1 MISMYLDKLEEKL
14 YFDLTEKEFSPTL
27 ILSSRQVRLDSGR
40 LGKLLRRLSP
50 IWSRDARYDCQPD
63 KEKWKG
69 RAAVRP
75 CARDVYAI
83 MQAHLE
89 KYRRH
94 VDGFDLDEA
103 QKEELIHTVWRIMEG
118 FVDRAFAT
126 DTAQPQSGNRHNGDS
141 IKARKRVASKPSDLR
156 DQFDQ
161 ADGSAGRRKD
171 TDHEGE

>member
-1 MISMYLDKLEEKL
+1 MISIYLEKIKENATF
-14 YFDLTEKEFSPTL
+14 YLTAKEFSPTL
-27 ILSSRQVRLDSGR
+27 VLSSRQVRPDSGR
-40 LGKLLRRLSP
+40 LGILLRRLSP
-50 IWSRDARYDCQPD
+50 IGGQAARYDFQPD

-69 RAAVRP
+69 RAAVWL

-103 QKEELIHTVWRIMEG
+103 QKEELIHTVWKIMEG

-126 DTAQPQSGNRHNGDS
+126 DTAQPCRSNGHNGNS
-141 IKARKRVASKPSDLR
+141 IRAQERVASKPSDLR